1 MNLKYLNSKYFCSHF
16 SLPITTLLHVIWRT
30 CVNFPQLFSPTTD
43 NLVIRSHKTKE
54 FSFVATQMDLEIIL
68 LSEVRE
74 KQIPYNITYIWNL
87 KYDKN
92 EPIYNTN
99 SQIYRTDLWLLRA

>member
-54 FSFVATQMDLEIIL
+54 FSFVATQMDLEIIIL
-68 LSEVRE
+68 GEV
-74 KQIPYNITYIWNL
+74 KQRQILYNITFMWNL
-87 KYDKN
+87 KY
-92 EPIYNTN
+92 NTKGLICTTETD
-99 SQIYRTDLWLLRA
+99 SQI